1 MAPRP
6 RSIALVSGGL
16 DSIVSLARAVKE
28 RSVET
33 VMFFDYGQRARESE
47 RVSSMSAANFYG
59 LPFQDVDV
67 RWLESL
73 APPGM
78 QHSVAIDRREEDPA
92 ALQSL
97 TDVWIPN
104 RNGVFINIAA
114 AYAERQACDT
124 IVTGFNR
131 EEAEEFPD
139 NSMDYVARV
148 NSALE
153 LSTRNRVRVE
163 SFTIDLDKRS
173 ILRLGLELHA
183 PLSIVWSCYRSGEI
197 MCGRCASCRR
207 LRGALDSLPAAERPV
222 IEFEV

>member
-1 MAPRP
+1 MVPRP

-16 DSIVSLARAVKE
+16 DSLVSLARAVTV

-47 RVSSMSAANFYG
+47 RVSSMNAANYYG

-73 APPGM
+73 APAGM
-78 QHSVAIDRREEDPA
+78 QWSAARGPGRDTD

-97 TDVWIPN
+97 ADVWIPN
-104 RNGVFINIAA
+104 RNGVFINVAA
-114 AYAERQACDT
+114 AYAERYACDT

-139 NSMDYVARV
+139 NSADYVERV
-148 NSALE
+148 NRALE

-163 SFTIDLDKRS
+163 SFTIDLDKRA
-173 ILRLGLELHA
+173 IIRLGIELRA
-183 PLSIVWSCYRSGEI
+183 PLSIVWSCYRSGPV
-197 MCGRCASCRR
+197 MCGRCASCAR
-207 LRGALDSLPAAERPV
+207 LRGAVDSLPPEARPV
-222 IEFEV
+222 LEFEA